1 MPDYVLPALARAAAD
16 PEQMVRHVSTYAPC
30 PRVNIRPV
38 STCQPTPRVHVS
50 PSTLAST
57 CHPPT
62 LASTC
67 QVRCALASHL
77 GKLAST
83 CQRFVEVSQWMRTAS
98 MHDGTDPAAAL
109 HSFDS
114 ELSALQ
120 EQVSDEAVMNRS

>member
-1 MPDYVLPALARAAAD
+1 MPSPSTWHTA
-16 PEQMVRHVSTYAPC
+16 PIHVSQVKFLDVDKEQNRLVISHRKAMVDATIKDLT
-30 PRVNIRPV
+30 V
-38 STCQPTPRVHVS
+38 TPRVTH
-50 PSTLAST
+50 PT

-120 EQVSDEAVMNRS
+120 EQVSNDDL